1 MEHRIEL
8 AEGELRFQASPWVGK
23 EVEITFDVVSDGS
36 RFVHIVKYLGI
47 FRTKLNKI
55 LCYISY
61 HVAVE

>member
-23 EVEITFDVVSDGS
+23 EAEITFDVVSDGS
-36 RFVHIVKYLGI
+36 RFVPIVKYLGI
-47 FRTKLNKI
+47 FRTKLSKI